1 MNKSKGIKR
10 SNQRRASLVAI
21 VLLLCVWMA
30 NSLARQSQEG
40 KAEPILQKKPKM
52 GTQVN
57 INALLHETQKMSQ
70 KVNEMTLVW
79 WIPEVFWRL
88 SSAQDP
94 TITETQVEELI
105 KILRPYTLI
114 VVVDG
119 KMGPLGRITYRP
131 EAAIRANIQIKDSEG
146 TYYRPLS
153 EDKVGADTRNLLS
166 IMKPIFVN
174 MSGPM
179 GQNAHL
185 FLFPARNK
193 KGWKIADA
201 KQMGGFS
208 IKLGEKEFRW
218 RLPLGS
224 LLPPKIC
231 LKCRENCSGAWNF
244 CPWCG
249 TRLPK

>member
-10 SNQRRASLVAI
+10 SNLRRASLVAI

-30 NSLARQSQEG
+30 NILARQSQEG

-79 WIPEVFWRL
+79 WIPEAFWRL

-114 VVVDG
+114 VPKQPFEPTFKLKIARG
-119 KMGPLGRITYRP
+119 LTI
-131 EAAIRANIQIKDSEG
+131 
-146 TYYRPLS
+146 
-153 EDKVGADTRNLLS
+153 
-166 IMKPIFVN
+166 
-174 MSGPM
+174 
-179 GQNAHL
+179 AHL
-185 FLFPARNK
+185 VKIRSARTR
-193 KGWKIADA
+193 G
-201 KQMGGFS
+201 
-208 IKLGEKEFRW
+208 
-218 RLPLGS
+218 
-224 LLPPKIC
+224 IC
-231 LKCRENCSGAWNF
+231 YR
-244 CPWCG
+244 
-249 TRLPK
+249 